1 MTGRLTS
8 VLSPDEGDGPLIGFL
23 STAERTID
31 VSVYTFTSE
40 RIASVLGDAARRGVR
55 VRVLLD
61 GGPVGGID
69 SDEHNVSRGRAA
81 AGVDVRWV
89 TGGTDIVKRYRFLH
103 AKYVPGDARPAWIGS
118 GHTGESGFPS
128 GLKGN
133 RASP

>member
-8 VLSPDEGDGPLIGFL
+8 VLSPDDGDGPLIGFL

-40 RIASVLGDAARRGVR
+40 RIASVFGDAARRGVR

-69 SDEHNVSRGRAA
+69 SDEHNVSRGLAA
-81 AGVDVRWV
+81 AGVDVRWM
-89 TGGTDIVKRYRFLH
+89 TGGMDIGKRYRILH
-103 AKYVPGDARPAWIGS
+103 SKIAVVVAGVARIGS
-118 GHTGESGFPS
+118 T
-128 GLKGN
+128 N
-133 RASP
+133 